1 MKEHVSD
8 LTPEEFQKTFPI
20 ELRDVTPEFKI
31 WYEEE
36 KGKILKA
43 IDEKDIIR
51 INHIGSSA
59 IPDIKAKPVV
69 DILLEIKEDCD
80 IDRLIESMKSIAFG
94 VEVLMR
100 KENPFELLMAKGMT
114 VNGFDERVYLLH
126 IRYGG
131 DWNEL
136 YFRDYLLE
144 YPDVAQEYGKLKEKI
159 LDDIK
164 EGRMERMPNGQPNGY
179 SKAKFAFVEDISNKA
194 KDRYQDRYKI

>member
-1 MKEHVSD
+1 MKD
-8 LTPEEFQKTFPI
+8 FFG
-20 ELRDVTPEFKI
+20 RDE
-31 WYEEE
+31 
-36 KGKILKA
+36 
-43 IDEKDIIR
+43 
-51 INHIGSSA
+51 
-59 IPDIKAKPVV
+59 
-69 DILLEIKEDCD
+69 
-80 IDRLIESMKSIAFG
+80 LIESMKSIDFG

-126 IRYGG
+126 IRYCD

>member
-31 WYEEE
+31 RYEEE

-80 IDRLIESMKSIAFG
+80 IDRLIESMKSIDFG